1 MKPFE
6 SGKTVRSIAGVAGVF
21 ALAAAILVAAGCGRE
36 GRRAARPNVL
46 LVTIDTVRA
55 DHLGVYGYRDA
66 ETPNLDRLAR
76 EGLRF
81 DEAISAV
88 PLTLPSHATILSG
101 LLPPHHGLRNN
112 GAGSFPASRE
122 TLATRLSAAGY
133 RTGAFVGSYVLD
145 HRFGLARGFERYDD
159 EIARDPSAG
168 GPLEAER
175 PGREVVDRAL
185 AWLGEQD
192 SRPFF
197 AWVHLYDAHAPY
209 DPPEPFRSRHPGKP
223 YDGEV
228 ASVDFQVGRLLEWI
242 DRARA
247 EKNTLVAVAA
257 DHGESLGE
265 HGELTHGFF
274 VYEPTLRVPLI
285 LRGARLAAGRVV
297 ETPVSLADLAPTLAG
312 LAGSPL
318 SGAADG
324 RDLSSNLL
332 RGGEP
337 SAADLYSET
346 EYPRIFGWSGL
357 SAIRRKSLKYIES
370 PRPELYDLA
379 RDPMESRSLADPG
392 APRADL
398 AAAVAAFR
406 RETAAPEKPAG
417 DRESAAKL
425 ASLGY
430 ISGSPSPAPGRGTL
444 RDPRDVI
451 GAFRRFE
458 DAHWDLV
465 GGRLEPAR
473 QKLLEAL
480 RSDPDNPV
488 FLDSLGLAY
497 RRLGDFPAAIRSYR
511 RAVELSPGDADTRYD
526 LAVTL
531 KEAGRI
537 DEALAA
543 ARDALVHDASRPD
556 ALDILGIALLAKGKP
571 EEALEQ
577 FDRAAALD
585 PRDARTRNNRGNVL
599 REMNRP
605 VEAEAAYREAI
616 ALAPRYADPWNGL
629 GALQVEGRRFGEAV
643 ASFDRAIALAP
654 DEHEARLNRGIA
666 LEMAGDLGAA
676 ESAYREFLAAAGT
689 DPNFARQRQVASQLI
704 ARLSARKDS
713 AISQPERR

>member
-1 MKPFE
+1 MKPE
-6 SGKTVRSIAGVAGVF
+6 SGKSVRSVAGAAVVF
-21 ALAAAILVAAGCGRE
+21 ALAAAILVPAGCGRE
-36 GRRAARPNVL
+36 GRRTARPNVL

-112 GAGSFPASRE
+112 GAGSFPAARE
-122 TLATRLSAAGY
+122 TLATRFSAAGY

-145 HRFGLARGFERYDD
+145 HRFGLARGFDRYDD

-185 AWLGEQD
+185 AWLGEND

-197 AWVHLYDAHAPY
+197 AWIHLYDAHAPY

-228 ASVDFQVGRLLEWI
+228 AAVDFQVGRLLDWL

-247 EKNTLVAVAA
+247 EKTTLVAVAA

-297 ETPVSLADLAPTLAG
+297 ATPVSLVDLAPTLAG

-318 SGAADG
+318 TGAPDG

-357 SAIRRKSLKYIES
+357 AAIRRKSLKYIES
-370 PRPELYDLA
+370 PKPELYDLA
-379 RDPMESRSLADPG
+379 RDPKESRSLADPG

-398 AAAVAAFR
+398 AAVVAAFR
-406 RETAAPEKPAG
+406 REAAVPEKPAG

-430 ISGSPSPAPGRGTL
+430 ISGSPSPAPRGAL
-444 RDPRDVI
+444 RDPKDVI

-465 GGRLEPAR
+465 GGRVEPAR

-497 RRLGDFPAAIRSYR
+497 RRLGDFPAAIRIYR

-599 REMNRP
+599 RELNRP
-605 VEAEAAYREAI
+605 GEAEAAYREAI

-676 ESAYREFLAAAGT
+676 ESAYRDFLAAAGT
-689 DPNFARQRQVASQLI
+689 DPNFARQRRVASQLI

>member
-1 MKPFE
+1 MERFFLN
-6 SGKTVRSIAGVAGVF
+6 GRAGSNARRTFLV
-21 ALAAAILVAAGCGRE
+21 ALAAAIFVSAACGRGE
-36 GRRAARPNVL
+36 RTAARPNVL

-55 DHLGVYGYRDA
+55 DHLGAYGDGSA
-66 ETPNLDRLAR
+66 ETPNLDRLAAG
-76 EGLRF
+76 GLRF
-81 DEAISAV
+81 DEAVSAV

-101 LLPPHHGLRNN
+101 LLPPHHGVRNN

-122 TLATRLSAAGY
+122 TLATHFSSAGY

-145 HRFGLARGFERYDD
+145 HRFGLARGFDRYDD
-159 EIARDPSAG
+159 DIARNPSAG

-185 AWLGEQD
+185 AWLEEND

-209 DPPEPFRSRHPGKP
+209 DPPEPFKSRHPGKP

-228 ASVDFQVGRLLEWI
+228 ASVDFQLGRLL
-242 DRARA
+242 DGLARRHA
-247 EKNTLVAVAA
+247 EKDTLVAVAA

-285 LRGARLAAGRVV
+285 LRGGRLAAGRIVA
-297 ETPVSLADLAPTLAG
+297 TPVSLADLAPTLAG

-318 SGAADG
+318 PGALDG
-324 RDLSSNLL
+324 RDLSRVLL

-337 SAADLYSET
+337 PAADLYSET
-346 EYPRIFGWSGL
+346 EYPRVFGWSGL
-357 SAIRRKSLKYIES
+357 ASIRRTRLKYIES
-370 PRPELYDLA
+370 PRRELYDLA
-379 RDPMESRSLADPG
+379 RDPKETRNLAE
-392 APRADL
+392 ATSPRTDL
-398 AAAVAAFR
+398 AGAVAAFR
-406 RETAAPEKPAG
+406 RDTASPEKPAAP

-430 ISGSPSPAPGRGTL
+430 ISASSRTREGSVL
-444 RDPRDVI
+444 RDPKDVI
-451 GAFRRFE
+451 EAFRRFE

-465 GGRLEPAR
+465 GGRAETAR

-480 RSDPDNPV
+480 RTDPDNPV

-497 RRLGDFPAAIRSYR
+497 RKLGDFAAAIRSYR
-511 RAVELSPGDADTRYD
+511 RAVVLSPADADTRYD
-526 LAVTL
+526 LAVAL

-543 ARDALVHDASRPD
+543 AQDALTRDASHPD
-556 ALDILGIALLAKGKP
+556 ALDILGIALLAKGEP
-571 EEALEQ
+571 EEALRQ
-577 FDRAAALD
+577 FDRAAAVD
-585 PRDARTRNNRGNVL
+585 PRDARTENNRGNVL
-599 REMNRP
+599 RELKRAE
-605 VEAEAAYREAI
+605 EAEAAYRRAI

-629 GALQVEGRRFGEAV
+629 GALQVEQRRFAEAI

-666 LEMAGDLGAA
+666 LEMAGDPRAA
-676 ESAYREFLAAAGT
+676 ESAYRDFLSAVGA
-689 DPNFARQRQVASQLI
+689 DPSFARQRQVASQLI
-704 ARLSARKDS
+704 ARLAARRPS
-713 AISQPERR
+713 ETSQPERR